1 MAIDAVVVVTVCAVI
16 DVTVAS
22 VVTVAVVVV
31 TVCAVID
38 VTDAVV
44 VTVAA
49 VAAVVD
55 VSSKS
60 CVGREIFSRD
70 NPCPFYSP
78 LKQF

>member
-31 TVCAVID
+31 
-38 VTDAVV
+38 
-44 VTVAA
+44 
-49 VAAVVD
+49 